1 MSPNAAALST
11 EKHACSYHWGRP
23 ASAGG
28 GRGNGHLAVV
38 YAKCQIT
45 VWFAGRNGSSALT
58 RDIGPGRDGLDVS
71 SDKFSL
77 LRWRHLSAFNGGGG
91 VTPVTP
97 GMAPDRQRRA
107 MDIWTPSKKMLLVR
121 VPAGGKLVLAVTCRI
136 VQRPVSWPRV
146 VARRRRA
153 NQDTT
158 LGCSEFTVLH
168 GIKKRFPALFI
179 RLPLSRQKKIPDFF
193 WRNCRKYV
201 EQFIN
206 PNSRMKN
213 ELQYE

>member
-1 MSPNAAALST
+1 M
-11 EKHACSYHWGRP
+11 
-23 ASAGG
+23 
-28 GRGNGHLAVV
+28 
-38 YAKCQIT
+38 
-45 VWFAGRNGSSALT
+45 WFAGRNGSSALT

-146 VARRRRA
+146 VARRRRP

-158 LGCSEFTVLH
+158 LRCSSSLCCTELKSVFLRCLYGYH
-168 GIKKRFPALFI
+168 SPDRKKSPTFSGEIAGNTSNNLLI
-179 RLPLSRQKKIPDFF
+179 QIH
-193 WRNCRKYV
+193 V
-201 EQFIN
+201 
-206 PNSRMKN
+206 
-213 ELQYE
+213 